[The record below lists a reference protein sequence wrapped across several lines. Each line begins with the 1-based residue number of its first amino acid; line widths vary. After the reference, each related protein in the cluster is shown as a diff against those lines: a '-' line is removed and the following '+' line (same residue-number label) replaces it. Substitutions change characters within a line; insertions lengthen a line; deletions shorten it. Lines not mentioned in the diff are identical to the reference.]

1 MNKFCMNQFWWG
13 KILLTAWCL
22 LVALP
27 AYAEQ
32 NTKQST
38 MQSLAQDFAA
48 QKNLTL
54 NEAIQLATQNQPLLQ
69 SLDDAAAAAREAA
82 VAEGQLPDPKLK
94 LGVLNLPINHGDA
107 LNFNRDDMTMT
118 TIGVMQEVTPSQKRE
133 AASNILEA
141 EAQQFHSE
149 QAATARSIQR
159 DVALAWLD
167 THEAQRKTTLY
178 QRLTDEMDAERKV
191 AISRISSGGAQT
203 NDVLR
208 LDTELSM
215 TKDKLLTT
223 QRDERRARA
232 GLARWIGEASLRPL
246 SADLPDLPTALNG
259 EQAIVEL
266 EKHPLLENARYGEHV
281 ANSEVERAKTE
292 RLQNWSW
299 EVMYGKRRSD
309 LSDMVTLQVAI
320 DLPWDR
326 ANRQDRRTAE
336 KLILVEKARKL
347 TEDRRR
353 ELAAEL
359 ALAKA
364 DWELA
369 QARENEH
376 QQRLIPTVQAR
387 LELTQAGYAS
397 GRLGLAEVWE
407 ARRSL
412 IDVELEHQAILA
424 DRARAAIQLGYL
436 LNSNQFKGSQP

>member
-1 MNKFCMNQFWWG
+1 MYKSWLG
-13 KILLTAWCL
+13 KILLATWCL
-22 LVALP
+22 LTAMP

-38 MQSLAQDFAA
+38 VQSLAQDFAA

-54 NEAIQLATQNQPLLQ
+54 TEAMQLATQNQPLLQ
-69 SLDDAAAAAREAA
+69 SLNDAAAAALEVA

-94 LGVLNLPINHGDA
+94 LGVLNLPINRGDA

-118 TIGVMQEVTPSQKRE
+118 SIGVMQEITPSQKRE
-133 AASNILEA
+133 AASSIMQA
-141 EAQQFHSE
+141 EARQFHTE
-149 QAATARSIQR
+149 QTATSRSIQR

-167 THEAQRKTTLY
+167 AYEAQRKTLLY
-178 QRLTDEMDAERKV
+178 QQITDEMNAERKI
-191 AISRISSGGAQT
+191 AIFRISSGAAQA

-208 LDTELSM
+208 LDRELSM
-215 TKDKLLTT
+215 TKDKLLTA
-223 QRDERRARA
+223 QRDERRARS
-232 GLARWIGEASLRPL
+232 GLARWIGEASLRPFP
-246 SADLPDLPTALNG
+246 ADLPDLPTTLNG
-259 EQAIVEL
+259 AQGLAEL
-266 EKHPLLENARYGEHV
+266 EEHPLLENARYGEHV
-281 ANSEVERAKTE
+281 AIAEVERAKTE

-299 EVMYGKRRSD
+299 ELMYGKRRSD

-336 KLILVEKARKL
+336 KILLVEKARKL
-347 TEDRRR
+347 TEDRHR

-359 ALAKA
+359 ESAKA
-364 DWELA
+364 DWDLA
-369 QARENEH
+369 QAREDEH

-397 GRLGLAEVWE
+397 GRLALVEVWE

-412 IDVELEHQAILA
+412 IDVEIEHWTILA
-424 DRARAAIQLGYL
+424 DRARAAVKLGYL
-436 LNSNQFKGSQP
+436 LNSHQFKGSQP

>member
-1 MNKFCMNQFWWG
+1 MYKSWLG
-13 KILLTAWCL
+13 KILLATWCL
-22 LVALP
+22 LTALP

-32 NTKQST
+32 NSE
-38 MQSLAQDFAA
+38 QSLAQDFAA

-54 NEAIQLATQNQPLLQ
+54 TEAMQLATQNQPLLQ
-69 SLDDAAAAAREAA
+69 SLNDAAAAALEVA

-94 LGVLNLPINHGDA
+94 LGVLNLPINRGDA

-118 TIGVMQEVTPSQKRE
+118 SIGVMQEVTPSQKRE
-133 AASNILEA
+133 AASNIMQA
-141 EAQQFHSE
+141 EAQQLHTE
-149 QAATARSIQR
+149 QTATARSIQR

-167 THEAQRKTTLY
+167 AYEAQRKTLLY
-178 QRLTDEMDAERKV
+178 QQITDEMNAERKV
-191 AISRISSGGAQT
+191 AISRISSGATQA

-208 LDTELSM
+208 LDRELSM
-215 TKDKLLTT
+215 TKDKLLTA
-223 QRDERRARA
+223 QRDERRARS

-246 SADLPDLPTALNG
+246 PADLPDLPTTLNG
-259 EQAIVEL
+259 TQGLAEL

-281 ANSEVERAKTE
+281 AIAEVERAKTE

-299 EVMYGKRRSD
+299 ELMYGKRRSD

-336 KLILVEKARKL
+336 KILLVEKARKL
-347 TEDRRR
+347 TEDRHR

-359 ALAKA
+359 ESAKA
-364 DWELA
+364 DWDLA
-369 QARENEH
+369 QAREDEH

-397 GRLGLAEVWE
+397 GRLALVEVWE

-412 IDVELEHQAILA
+412 IDVEIEHWTILA
-424 DRARAAIQLGYL
+424 DRARAAVKLSYL
-436 LNSNQFKGSQP
+436 LNSHQFKGSQP

>member
-1 MNKFCMNQFWWG
+1 MYKSWLG
-13 KILLTAWCL
+13 KILLATWCL
-22 LVALP
+22 LTALP

-32 NTKQST
+32 NSE
-38 MQSLAQDFAA
+38 QSLAQNLST
-48 QKNLTL
+48 QKTL
-54 NEAIQLATQNQPLLQ
+54 ILIDAIQLAIQNQPLLQ
-69 SLDDAAAAAREAA
+69 SLDDAAAAASEAA

-94 LGVLNLPINHGDA
+94 FGVQNLPINHGNT

-118 TIGVMQEVTPSQKRE
+118 NIGVMQEVTPSQKRE
-133 AASNILEA
+133 AASHILEA
-141 EAQQFHSE
+141 EAQQFHTE

-178 QRLTDEMDAERKV
+178 QRLIDEMDAERKV
-191 AISRISSGGAQT
+191 AISRISSGATQA

-208 LDTELSM
+208 LDRELSM
-215 TKDKLLTT
+215 TKDKLLTIG
-223 QRDERRARA
+223 RDERRARA

-246 SADLPDLPTALNG
+246 PADLPDLPTTLGGAQGL
-259 EQAIVEL
+259 AEL
-266 EKHPLLENARYGEHV
+266 DKHPLLENARYAEHV
-281 ANSEVERAKTE
+281 ASAEVERTKTE

-336 KLILVEKARKL
+336 KIILVEKARKL

-359 ALAKA
+359 ESAKA
-364 DWELA
+364 DWDFA
-369 QARENEH
+369 QAREDEH
-376 QQRLIPTVQAR
+376 QQHLIPTVQAR
-387 LELTQAGYAS
+387 LALTQAGYAA
-397 GRLGLAEVWE
+397 GRLTLTEVWE

-412 IDVELEHQAILA
+412 IDVELEHWTILA
-424 DRARAAIQLGYL
+424 DRARAAVKLGYL
-436 LNSNQFKGSQP
+436 LNSHQFKRSQP

>member
-1 MNKFCMNQFWWG
+1 MNKPWLG
-13 KILLTAWCL
+13 KILLVAWWL
-22 LVALP
+22 LAALP
-27 AYAEQ
+27 AHAEQ
-32 NTKQST
+32 TFKQNAE
-38 MQSLAQDFAA
+38 QSLAQNYAA
-48 QKNLTL
+48 QQNLTL
-54 NEAIQLATQNQPLLQ
+54 TEAIQLATQNQPLLQ

-133 AASNILEA
+133 AASHILEA
-141 EAQQFHSE
+141 EAQQFHTE
-149 QAATARSIQR
+149 QTAAARTIQR

-167 THEAQRKTTLY
+167 AHEAQRKTTLY
-178 QRLTDEMDAERKV
+178 QRLADEMDAERKV
-191 AISRISSGGAQT
+191 ALARISSGGAQAS
-203 NDVLR
+203 DVLR
-208 LDTELSM
+208 LDRELSM
-215 TKDKLLTT
+215 TKDKLLIT

-232 GLARWIGEASLRPL
+232 SLARWIGKASLWPL
-246 SADLPDLPTALNG
+246 STDLPNLPMALNG
-259 EQAIVEL
+259 EQAMAEL

-281 ANSEVERAKTE
+281 ASSEVERAKTG

-299 EVMYGKRRSD
+299 EIMYGKRRSD

-336 KLILVEKARKL
+336 KLMLVEKARKL

-359 ALAKA
+359 ESTKA
-364 DWELA
+364 DWESA

-376 QQRLIPTVQAR
+376 QQRLIPTAQAR
-387 LELTQAGYAS
+387 LDLTQAGYVA
-397 GRLGLAEVWE
+397 GGQTLAEVWE
-407 ARRSL
+407 ARRGL
-412 IDVELEHQAILA
+412 IEVELEHWAILA